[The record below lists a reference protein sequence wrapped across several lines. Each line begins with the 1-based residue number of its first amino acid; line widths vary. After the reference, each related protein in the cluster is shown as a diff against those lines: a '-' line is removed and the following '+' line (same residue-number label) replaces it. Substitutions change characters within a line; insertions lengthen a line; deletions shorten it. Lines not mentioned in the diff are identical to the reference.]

1 MAPLAVGSTNRDPDG
16 GSSPGARVTISFR
29 AYQWGEW
36 IVTDAASM
44 DCDNP
49 LEAQAIAD
57 QYARDPDRE
66 VHFHDR

>member
-1 MAPLAVGSTNRDPDG
+1 M
-16 GSSPGARVTISFR
+16 TISFR